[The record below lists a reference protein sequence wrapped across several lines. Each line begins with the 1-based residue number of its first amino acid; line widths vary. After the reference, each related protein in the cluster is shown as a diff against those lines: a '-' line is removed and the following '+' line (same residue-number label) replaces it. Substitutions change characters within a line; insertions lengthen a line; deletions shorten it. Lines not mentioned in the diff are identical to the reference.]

1 MQGGL
6 RGGFGHIAVNTPDVY
21 KFSDALDKVQW
32 RDRLCERM
40 GRGGGGRGYLHLSCI
55 RILAPELIITVNE
68 LTALTATPTRDTHM
82 H

>member
-40 GRGGGGRGYLHLSCI
+40 GRGGGATYVSPAYGYWHPS
-55 RILAPELIITVNE
+55 
-68 LTALTATPTRDTHM
+68 
-82 H
+82 